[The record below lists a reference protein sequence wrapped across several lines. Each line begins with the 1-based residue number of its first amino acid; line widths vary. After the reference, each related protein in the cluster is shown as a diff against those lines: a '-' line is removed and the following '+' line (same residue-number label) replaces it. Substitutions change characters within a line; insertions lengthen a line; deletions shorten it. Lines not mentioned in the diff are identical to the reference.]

1 MFPGGT
7 QETFS
12 PEQGRFLFIIKKDP
26 DMMK

>member
-12 PEQGRFLFIIKKDP
+12 LEQGRFLFIIKKDA
-26 DMMK
+26 DVMK